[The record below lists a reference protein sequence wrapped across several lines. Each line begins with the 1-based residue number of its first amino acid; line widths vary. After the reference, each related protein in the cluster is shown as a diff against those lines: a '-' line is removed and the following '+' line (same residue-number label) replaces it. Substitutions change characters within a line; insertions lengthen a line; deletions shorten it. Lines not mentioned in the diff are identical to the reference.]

1 MRIIIEVDDQKAGQG
16 APEIV
21 GTAPGALVTVGGA
34 ANVGAAPPPP
44 GAEAM
49 IDGVIVMNAGPAPDD
64 LTRPATGGTD
74 DGAAAGSAAG
84 ADGSL
89 SAGPAPD
96 SP

>member
-21 GTAPGALVTVGGA
+21 GAAPGALVAVGGA
-34 ANVGAAPPPP
+34 ADAGAAPPPP
-44 GAEAM
+44 GAETI

-64 LTRPATGGTD
+64 LAGPVTGGTG
-74 DGAAAGSAAG
+74 DGAAAEPAAG

-96 SP
+96 LP